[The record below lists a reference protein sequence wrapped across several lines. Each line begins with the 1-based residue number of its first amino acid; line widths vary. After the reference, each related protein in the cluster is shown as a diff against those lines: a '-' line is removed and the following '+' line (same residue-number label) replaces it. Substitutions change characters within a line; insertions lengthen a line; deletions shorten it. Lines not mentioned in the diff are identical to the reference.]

1 MKPYSLALFAVLP
14 LVAGCSGSGGAWLT
28 PHRIDIRQGNLVT
41 QEMVSSL
48 KPGLTKDQV
57 RFMLGTPL
65 IADMFHADRWDYVYR
80 FVPGGNPAEVEQR
93 HLAVFFQ
100 DGKLA
105 RVEGDVVAA
114 AGGAGSP
121 AGTEAGRPAVRVIE
135 IAPAKA
141 AGSSGGDR

>member
-1 MKPYSLALFAVLP
+1 MKPSFLALCAVLP
-14 LVAGCSGSGGAWLT
+14 LLAACSGSGGSWLT

-65 IADMFHADRWDYVYR
+65 VADIFHADRWDYVYR
-80 FVPGGNPAEVEQR
+80 FVPGRHPAGVEQR

-100 DGKLA
+100 DGRLV
-105 RVEGDVVAA
+105 RVEGDVIAA
-114 AGGAGSP
+114 AGDAESP
-121 AGTEAGRPAVRVIE
+121 AGAEAGRPAVRVIE
-135 IAPAKA
+135 IAPAKT
-141 AGSSGGDR
+141 AGSGDDD